1 MSIFDR
7 RFIAVK
13 DSFSDWKE
21 AVTYSGNLLLKER
34 KIEKSYIDAMIN
46 NIEEIGPYILIAP
59 KVAMPHSRPEH
70 GVNEKGISVV
80 VLKEPTYLGG
90 NIEKEVKLIICL
102 AATDADSHLELL
114 KTVSTWLADDTTRNK
129 IMNAETE
136 EALDEILSKFY
147 L

>member
-1 MSIFDR
+1 
-7 RFIAVK
+7 
-13 DSFSDWKE
+13 
-21 AVTYSGNLLLKER
+21 
-34 KIEKSYIDAMIN
+34 MIN

-102 AATDADSHLELL
+102 AATDADSHLEVL

-136 EALDEILSKFY
+136 EALDEILSEYY